1 MSDNKELQ
9 FSQSVSKSLFNVINN
24 VFENDKGFK
33 DFLSKEY
40 FSLEKGVDFENNQ
53 FQNFTEF
60 RFREGNYEPSLNK
73 LKGTVFQPFMYIDPK
88 RTEKETLNTREEDLE
103 LFFNSQKPGKYDSYL
118 SKDEEDFDILSVVSN
133 REKDIALNQFKQR
146 QAELFID
153 KNDFSQKEKK

>member
-53 FQNFTEF
+53 FQNFEEF

-88 RTEKETLNTREEDLE
+88 RTEKETCHN
-103 LFFNSQKPGKYDSYL
+103 
-118 SKDEEDFDILSVVSN
+118 
-133 REKDIALNQFKQR
+133 
-146 QAELFID
+146 
-153 KNDFSQKEKK
+153 KK